1 MMILLFLLLDIIAV
15 ITTSS
20 HNHAFINRR
29 YVDMIRMIMT
39 KFCLNMLR
47 CVINCVTVVIVYKPS
62 DVDNC
67 VRVVA

>member
-20 HNHAFINRR
+20 HTHAFISRR
-29 YVDMIRMIMT
+29 YVDMIRMIII
-39 KFCLNMLR
+39 KLCLNMLR
-47 CVINCVTVVIVYKPS
+47 CVINCIKVVIVYKPS
-62 DVDNC
+62 DIDSC